1 MVDDVQAAGTNPLD
15 TVDSRFVPGPV
26 KTYGLMELVRG
37 TSPMVDKGPDDTVFA
52 FPIVLILELL
62 LTIGAT
68 LVLAFFSLVRDA
80 PLEELA
86 NPDLTP
92 NPAKAPW
99 YFMALQ
105 ELLLHM
111 HPLMGGI
118 LVPTLVVLFLVILPY
133 LDTDQSDV
141 GRWFASARGPK
152 WVALTAG
159 YTVLAQSVL
168 IYFDEKIG
176 LRGLGAAS
184 PLILQAIGPLLFGVV
199 LFGIPLLVIRRMKP
213 SRREL
218 MMVVFT
224 VILASA
230 VTLTISGFLFRGPG
244 MHLYLPW
251 NMPDGYNPWSG
262 L

>member
-1 MVDDVQAAGTNPLD
+1 MTTETKQTEVF
-15 TVDSRFVPGPV
+15 SREQL

-52 FPIVLILELL
+52 FPVVAILETL
-62 LTIGAT
+62 LTIGVT
-68 LVLAFFSLVRDA
+68 LFLIVASLLRNA

-86 NPDLTP
+86 NPDLTT

-111 HPLMGGI
+111 HPVLAGI
-118 LVPTLVVLFLVILPY
+118 VVPGLVVLFLIALPY
-133 LDTDQSDV
+133 LDNDSTDS
-141 GRWFASARGPK
+141 GSWFASARGRK
-152 WVALTAG
+152 IVVWVAL
-159 YTVLAQSVL
+159 YTVCVQTAL
-168 IYFDEKIG
+168 IIFDEFLG

-184 PLILQAIGPLLFGVV
+184 PLILQIVGPIMFGAFLLGVPV
-199 LFGIPLLVIRRMKP
+199 LLLWQSKP

-218 MMVVFT
+218 TLLIFT
-224 VILASA
+224 IVIVSA
-230 VTLTISGFLFRGPG
+230 IVLTISGFLFRGPG
-244 MHLYLPW
+244 MHLYVPW
-251 NMPDGYNPWSG
+251 NMPEGYNPWHS